1 MPTIEMGKTLKS
13 EIGRARGYRRDG
25 GLRNEWMVTD
35 ETLPLVE
42 LQALIEKRKGSNR
55 KYDGL

>member
-1 MPTIEMGKTLKS
+1 
-13 EIGRARGYRRDG
+13 
-25 GLRNEWMVTD
+25 MVTD